1 MAETMNTLNAR
12 LNRLIRNGKNVESQ
26 GVIRK
31 IRRQIRNLEKAQ

>member
-1 MAETMNTLNAR
+1 MAETMHTLNAR

-31 IRRQIRNLEKAQ
+31 IKRQIRNLEKTQ

>member
-31 IRRQIRNLEKAQ
+31 IKRQIRNLEKTQ

>member
-12 LNRLIRNGKNVESQ
+12 LNRLIRNGKNIESQ

-31 IRRQIRNLEKAQ
+31 IKRQIRNLEKAQ

>member
-31 IRRQIRNLEKAQ
+31 IKRQIRNLEKAQ

>member
-1 MAETMNTLNAR
+1 MAETMNALNAR

-31 IRRQIRNLEKAQ
+31 IKRQIRNLEKTQ

>member
-31 IRRQIRNLEKAQ
+31 IKRQIRNLEKVQ